1 MSYRSIKR
9 VLGETSLE
17 RKCRFLFLICL
28 LFLIGGAFS
37 LVGYITTELVVT
49 TTQKH
54 GHDLVDII
62 MIKVHSTRFQTEE
75 NDNDASDPQL
85 KNRRELLRS
94 TIADFEE
101 SQDYR
106 WQLVSLDKNYWQ
118 NLITPVAPRD
128 RQERELLVQLQ
139 QKIKR
144 REKEREKRT
153 EVSDEASA
161 DLAAKKALGEVADP
175 SQDPVYAVRPL
186 PETGEFHY
194 FEPVQFRTRCLLCH
208 CATLDAGAASAADIG
223 TTVSEEPPLIAVKV
237 ILPYKETKTA
247 ITNSRAILT
256 AVAILTVFVA
266 MMALYVIVRYV
277 IVKPLQHLRDVSDE
291 VSRGRT
297 EVRAEIHTNDEF
309 EELARSFNRML
320 RHMND
325 AQADLRSVNADLDA
339 KVDELA
345 QLNMRLYEMNRLKDD
360 FLANMSHELRTPLN
374 SIIGFSEVLQNIDSL
389 NEKQKRYARNIQKSG
404 RLLLEM
410 INDILDLAKLEAGK
424 MEIRPAEFRVDVVIN
439 AQCDMMRKMAEDKN
453 IDLIAHID
461 HDLPPVYQDQ
471 GKIQQILTNL
481 LSNAV
486 KFTPE
491 GGRIDVYAGRD
502 EDGHLTM
509 TVQDTGVGIAEEDRE
524 IVFEKFRQSSTI
536 LGSDGLTREY
546 SGTGLGL
553 SILRELCRLLHGEI
567 SFESELGKGSVFRVV
582 LPWIC
587 PETAEREAPF
597 GDGAGDDLGG
607 AADPMSR
614 AARLNVEA
622 RTAPA
627 SYSAFGT
634 ESDPRPAES
643 RDADV

>member
-62 MIKVHSTRFQTEE
+62 MIKVHSTRFQTET
-75 NDNDASDPQL
+75 NDITTNDPML
-85 KNRRELLRS
+85 KNRRKLLRD

-128 RQERELLVQLQ
+128 RQERELLEQLQ
-139 QKIKR
+139 EKVKQ
-144 REKEREKRT
+144 REKDRERRT
-153 EVSDEASA
+153 EASDEASA
-161 DLAAKKALGEVADP
+161 DRAAKKALGEVVDP
-175 SQDPVYAVRPL
+175 SQDTLYAVRPL

-194 FEPVQFRTRCLLCH
+194 FEPVQFRTGCLMCH

-237 ILPYKETKTA
+237 ILPYQETKTA

-309 EELARSFNRML
+309 EDLARSFNRML

-424 MEIRPAEFRVDVVIN
+424 MEIRPAEFCVDAVVN
-439 AQCDMMRKMAEDKN
+439 SQCDMMRKMAEDKN

-509 TVQDTGVGIAEEDRE
+509 TVQDTGVGIAAEDRE

-587 PETAEREAPF
+587 PETVELEASF
-597 GDGAGDDLGG
+597 GDGAGDDPGG
-607 AADPMSR
+607 AADTMSR
-614 AARLNVEA
+614 AARPNA
-622 RTAPA
+622 ATPTAPA

-634 ESDPRPAES
+634 ESNPGPAGS